1 MYHNLIVVFHQHARD
16 RTQHPTMLLDMGQW
30 HILQDVG
37 GLVCVDVVN
46 TGKYNYSDIVNT
58 FR

>member
-1 MYHNLIVVFHQHARD
+1 MQY
-16 RTQHPTMLLDMGQW
+16 PTMLRDISKWDMV
-30 HILQDVG
+30 QDVG
-37 GLVCVDVVN
+37 GLVCVDVQN